1 MSETTQLKLEGL
13 SCGHCIRRVKEVLEQ
28 RSDVTA
34 AEVTLEQAQVT
45 GTARAADLIAD
56 IEQAGYHASL
66 QTGESHPKSE
76 PLTAT
81 DPAPDGLPADTV
93 PASPLNDDGQAV
105 QLLIEGM
112 SCASCV
118 SRVEKALSQV
128 SGVRQARVNL
138 ADRSALVSGKP
149 KPDALL
155 AAVSAAGYNAL
166 LITDEN
172 ERRETQK
179 KTSRQS
185 FIRFSWQ
192 AALALL
198 TGIPVMIWGMTG
210 QHMMLSAEN
219 HTLWLSIGAI
229 TLLVMILSGAHFYR
243 SAWKSLRN
251 RTATMD
257 TLVALGTAVAW
268 LYSAAVVLFPEHFP
282 DAARHLYFEACTMII
297 GLINLGHAL
306 EQRARQHSSQALEKL
321 IALAPA
327 EATVLTGKEENVC
340 RSVPS
345 KPVCRSACGPGIGSR
360 WTE

>member
-1 MSETTQLKLEGL
+1 
-13 SCGHCIRRVKEVLEQ
+13 
-28 RSDVTA
+28 
-34 AEVTLEQAQVT
+34 
-45 GTARAADLIAD
+45 
-56 IEQAGYHASL
+56 
-66 QTGESHPKSE
+66 
-76 PLTAT
+76 
-81 DPAPDGLPADTV
+81 
-93 PASPLNDDGQAV
+93 
-105 QLLIEGM
+105 M

-166 LITDEN
+166 LITDEH

-219 HTLWLSIGAI
+219 HTLWLSIGVI

-268 LYSAAVVLFPEHFP
+268 LYSAAVVLFPDTFLTP
-282 DAARHLYFEACTMII
+282 
-297 GLINLGHAL
+297 HAISIL
-306 EQRARQHSSQALEKL
+306 KP
-321 IALAPA
+321 AP
-327 EATVLTGKEENVC
+327 
-340 RSVPS
+340 
-345 KPVCRSACGPGIGSR
+345 
-360 WTE
+360 